1 MALETLEPNPVWTA
15 DAHADTID
23 VLEAYNDEL
32 VYKVW
37 GGDWCKD
44 CRAQLPD
51 FAAALDAA
59 DVPEE
64 RIEHHELDRDKRGP
78 GVDEYDVEFIPT
90 VVVERDGEEV
100 CRFVEDE
107 GLPIA
112 ISLARRIEEEL
123 GAPE

>member
-15 DAHADTID
+15 DAHADTVD

-112 ISLARRIEEEL
+112 IYLARRIEEEL
-123 GAPE
+123 YCRT